1 MLIEVDP
8 KSAALIE
15 RLRKEAAARQMTLD
29 TYLQTLVEPEPVAE
43 PASSSDPAELDRL
56 IDEFSEPIPGA
67 RPLPADFSRA
77 DIYSD
82 HD

>member
-8 KSAALIE
+8 KSAQLIE
-15 RLRKEAAARQMTLD
+15 RFRAEAAARQMSLD
-29 TYLQTLVEPEPVAE
+29 AYLQSLVEPAQLEPSANGADVE
-43 PASSSDPAELDRL
+43 ELNRL
-56 IDEFSEPIPGA
+56 LDAFSEPIPGVH
-67 RPLPADFSRA
+67 PLPPDFSRA